1 MSKIRQEKRDFG
13 SKPDFSIK
21 SPMTLALDLEMW
33 FNVTEHSLD
42 KNTLDVKFLSHIV
55 LKGENTSVESGQGF

>member
-42 KNTLDVKFLSHIV
+42 KNTLDVKFESH
-55 LKGENTSVESGQGF
+55 SGKRRKY

>member
-1 MSKIRQEKRDFG
+1 MSKITQEKRDFG

-42 KNTLDVKFLSHIV
+42 KTLLMWSLSHIV

>member
-42 KNTLDVKFLSHIV
+42 KNTLDVSHIV